1 MKLSLKLDP
10 KLTYIISVSGGVDS
24 MVLLDFLWSQKL
36 DLKVVHFNHLKRLD
50 SFKDKELVKNYCLQ
64 LKIPFHYFELQVLA
78 KNFQTQARL
87 LRQEKLQQVAKHYQT
102 PYIMTAHH
110 LDDLAE
116 TILQKIARGSTLLGY
131 SGMQPELCFQE
142 FCLLKPF
149 LYLSKAE
156 ILVYA
161 QNQKV
166 PFLEDSTNQQTI
178 YQRNQIRYHVIPY
191 LKKNTAF
198 LSNIKNFSQQLIQAQ
213 TFIRQQTLIFI
224 KNNSY
229 YNNYNKVQNFKLS
242 PFLTLD
248 KIIQKDVILVLL
260 EQQNL
265 NKNFF
270 LLESIIQGLNN
281 TVKPNLTWN
290 LSQKFVLVKSYHVFG
305 ILSTDLNLSTKEQ
318 MPKKPLLY
326 VSTCLE
332 CLKKYFLQS
341 LVVLNLDLEKVSF
354 PLKIRH
360 KLPGDR
366 LCFSFGTQKLKSFLI
381 NRKVSLLQ
389 RKHLWLIVDNCN
401 NILYIPNLYLN
412 QTLGKS
418 QLLILGLKN

>member
-1 MKLSLKLDP
+1 M
-10 KLTYIISVSGGVDS
+10 
-24 MVLLDFLWSQKL
+24 
-36 DLKVVHFNHLKRLD
+36 D

-224 KNNSY
+224 KNNSC

-270 LLESIIQGLNN
+270 SLK
-281 TVKPNLTWN
+281 V
-290 LSQKFVLVKSYHVFG
+290 LSK
-305 ILSTDLNLSTKEQ
+305 D
-318 MPKKPLLY
+318 
-326 VSTCLE
+326 
-332 CLKKYFLQS
+332 
-341 LVVLNLDLEKVSF
+341 
-354 PLKIRH
+354 
-360 KLPGDR
+360 
-366 LCFSFGTQKLKSFLI
+366 
-381 NRKVSLLQ
+381 
-389 RKHLWLIVDNCN
+389 
-401 NILYIPNLYLN
+401 
-412 QTLGKS
+412 
-418 QLLILGLKN
+418 